1 MNLRPL
7 RLVLLLGAPWKVS
20 RLKLFGDLSNCS
32 IGHITVNIGPTFPME
47 SCVDEEF
54 DSLATNVD
62 LDIH

>member
-1 MNLRPL
+1 MNLMQASKTCVATRSSL
-7 RLVLLLGAPWKVS
+7 EGVQ
-20 RLKLFGDLSNCS
+20 KLFGDLSNCS